1 MMIVMKDFFLK
12 LMFNILKMQ
21 IAFTNDLLFLS
32 ERIKTEKV
40 EKLVAN
46 PLAKKEYFIHI
57 RNLNQVL
64 IHGKILEKVLRF
76 IENVRKH
83 RAFKLV
89 TTEVKKYYLVSERKY
104 HITKKF
110 SENLLVIEM
119 EKPKS

>member
-76 IENVRKH
+76 M
-83 RAFKLV
+83 
-89 TTEVKKYYLVSERKY
+89 KKC
-104 HITKKF
+104 
-110 SENLLVIEM
+110 
-119 EKPKS
+119 EKTQSFQTCNN